1 MLEIAN
7 GLDRAPTAAA
17 AGQRAAAASL
27 GAHMTQLATTRNVA
41 LPQALVWRW
50 PQLRERCAK
59 PAAASLK
66 EALKAPASEFS
77 DKCLIARGVPTD
89 YCTMMVPTMRGW
101 MEQV

>member
-1 MLEIAN
+1 
-7 GLDRAPTAAA
+7 
-17 AGQRAAAASL
+17 
-27 GAHMTQLATTRNVA
+27 MTQLATTRNVA

-66 EALKAPASEFS
+66 EALKAQASVFS
-77 DKCLIARGVPTD
+77 DKLAACKSLRQVFDCPGVPTD

-101 MEQV
+101 MEQA